1 MSTVWSDSMR
11 NKNDLVYGI
20 YKGLTIYKDINLPEY
35 YVRVKGE
42 EVVEDNVRTLKARVD
57 WLLKK
62 DEVLKNDPGRKS
74 CSRY

>member
-1 MSTVWSDSMR
+1 MR
-11 NKNDLVYGI
+11 NKNDFVYGI
-20 YKGLTIYKDINLPEY
+20 YKGLMIYKDINLPEY

-42 EVVEDNVRTLKARVD
+42 EVVDDNVRSLKARVD

-74 CSRY
+74 GSRH